1 MMKEVICV
9 ANKKFTNPIN
19 RGRIVANKFEVIDV
33 TGNEKIIKDI
43 TNNVNVEGTKLNAAF
58 FTELQKGL
66 VFTVDTVHS
75 VESGVDI
82 YTLSLDGLSGA
93 SNTDGFPLFPGLSLN
108 IKIDISNTETAS
120 KIRISGS
127 DYTFLTEN
135 GNTYTALNVGSLI
148 KNNYYKIIFNGNE
161 FILSDTTKATETMPG
176 TSQIATQTE
185 VDNGLEDTKIVTSKK
200 LKARLDSLLVST
212 TFVKKTDVAT
222 DTTAGICKYGTTTG
236 TSLEG
241 NQLSRILGID
251 DVFYGGTISKAG
263 TKIAGKAYYDTNTKQ
278 IYLCRENND
287 LNYVD
292 LDKFTAFSNKSLLDK
307 LENLSK
313 IKTQLISAPVTVTAL
328 YDTPKIYT
336 YNLPVDKAR
345 VEYVKFTG
353 LAIYS
358 GTFSEIF
365 SLFAKVDDS
374 DEFQTFGI
382 SPERTSVAAN
392 IKLEVTNNQ
401 VKMTFKNLYQTLAVT
416 VLQKLVVYH
425 I

>member
-43 TNNVNVEGTKLNAAF
+43 TSNVNVKGTKLDADF

-108 IKIDISNTETAS
+108 VKIDISNTETAS

-161 FILSDTTKATETMPG
+161 FILSDTTKATET
-176 TSQIATQTE
+176 
-185 VDNGLEDTKIVTSKK
+185 
-200 LKARLDSLLVST
+200 
-212 TFVKKTDVAT
+212 
-222 DTTAGICKYGTTTG
+222 TAGIIT
-236 TSLEG
+236 EA
-241 NQLSRILGID
+241 RIKE
-251 DVFYGGTISKAG
+251 ISKALDPIQATEFVAG
-263 TKIAGKAYYDTNTKQ
+263 IVKIATTSEVAAG
-278 IYLCRENND
+278 INN
-287 LNYVD
+287 LSAVTPEK
-292 LDKFTAFSNKSLLDK
+292 LKSLF
-307 LENLSK
+307 
-313 IKTQLISAPVTVTAL
+313 
-328 YDTPKIYT
+328 
-336 YNLPVDKAR
+336 VDGLNTSVNGYQKFPSGIIFQWGS
-345 VEYVKFTG
+345 VLFTG
-353 LAIYS
+353 LPDAPLSSGSDTQVYFPIVFPNNCFVINVNGSGDVGNEGVESSHSYYNKTKSGFVHRAIRLQGNNGD
-358 GTFSEIF
+358 GTEKGTAGWRAI
-365 SLFAKVDDS
+365 
-374 DEFQTFGI
+374 G
-382 SPERTSVAAN
+382 
-392 IKLEVTNNQ
+392 
-401 VKMTFKNLYQTLAVT
+401 Y
-416 VLQKLVVYH
+416 
-425 I
+425 

>member
-1 MMKEVICV
+1 M

-43 TNNVNVEGTKLNAAF
+43 TNNVNVKGTKLDAAF

-161 FILSDTTKATETMPG
+161 FILSDTTKATESVAGVVKLATTAQVSAG
-176 TSQIATQTE
+176 T
-185 VDNGLEDTKIVTSKK
+185 DNSTAITPAK
-200 LKARLDSLLVST
+200 LKEWTIGTERALTQNGYIKRPDGIIEQWGTGVARGSNGINGTLLNFPIAFPNSCITIVST
-212 TFVKKTDVAT
+212 D
-222 DTTAGICKYGTTTG
+222 YG
-236 TSLEG
+236 
-241 NQLSRILGID
+241 
-251 DVFYGGTISKAG
+251 YGC
-263 TKIAGKAYYDTNTKQ
+263 N
-278 IYLCRENND
+278 
-287 LNYVD
+287 V
-292 LDKFTAFSNKSLLDK
+292 
-307 LENLSK
+307 
-313 IKTQLISAPVTVTAL
+313 
-328 YDTPKIYT
+328 
-336 YNLPVDKAR
+336 
-345 VEYVKFTG
+345 
-353 LAIYS
+353 LAIVPFNQTQYKVWGKSMSTNGYS
-358 GTFSEIF
+358 DTIF
-365 SLFAKVDDS
+365 AFRAI
-374 DEFQTFGI
+374 G
-382 SPERTSVAAN
+382 
-392 IKLEVTNNQ
+392 
-401 VKMTFKNLYQTLAVT
+401 Y
-416 VLQKLVVYH
+416 
-425 I
+425 